1 MGLAIDGNVV
11 HGIARGGQAFLPI
24 TKNKDGSVVIDGHT
38 YNDSLIGKRASGISS
53 STQYYLTGASDGWY
67 FHESD
72 NSVGLPDSGIIA
84 EEFKADQWH
93 VVAIKGNE
101 AGGLLTTLGPGTD
114 EGSGPNGN
122 KNVAWFT
129 VDSLKIS

>member
-38 YNDSLIGKRASGISS
+38 YNDSLIGKRASGLSN
-53 STQYYLTGASDGWY
+53 STQYYLTAAYDGWY
-67 FHESD
+67 FHASD

-84 EEFKADQWH
+84 EEFKAGQWH
-93 VVAIKGNE
+93 VVAIKSDE
-101 AGGLLTTLGPGTD
+101 AGGLLTTLGLGTD
-114 EGSGPNGN
+114 EGSGSYGN
-122 KNVAWFT
+122 KNVAWFA

>member
-11 HGIARGGQAFLPI
+11 HGIAKSGQAFLPI
-24 TKNKDGSVVIDGHT
+24 TKN
-38 YNDSLIGKRASGISS
+38 NDSLIGKRASGLSN

-67 FHESD
+67 FNASD

-84 EEFKADQWH
+84 EEFKAAQWH

>member
-24 TKNKDGSVVIDGHT
+24 TKNADGSVVIDGHT
-38 YNDSLIGKRASGISS
+38 YNDSLIGKRASGLSN
-53 STQYYLTGASDGWY
+53 STQYYLIGASDGWL
-67 FHESD
+67 FHASD

-84 EEFKADQWH
+84 EEFKTDLWH
-93 VVAIKGNE
+93 VVAIKGDE
-101 AGGLLTTLGPGTD
+101 AGGLLTTLGPGQD

-122 KNVAWFT
+122 KNVAWFA